1 MRYIVSINNSTQ
13 ERKGSDHKMS
23 VKWWRESKISA
34 GILMIFRV
42 ILGYT
47 FLTAGFHKLTAGFD
61 ASGFLK
67 GAIANPVKGPEGDI
81 LYSWYVSFLKGAAL
95 PNVDIFN
102 TIVPLGEFLIGI
114 GLILGTL
121 TTAAAFFALVMNFS
135 FLLAGT
141 VSSNPQDILLGGIIL
156 FSGYNAGRY
165 GLDRWGIPYIRKMV
179 FINKENKL
187 SHKSKSV

>member
-1 MRYIVSINNSTQ
+1 MI
-13 ERKGSDHKMS
+13 
-23 VKWWRESKISA
+23 VKWLRESKISA
-34 GILMIFRV
+34 GILLVFRV

-47 FLTAGFHKLTAGFD
+47 FLTAGFHKLSAGFD

-81 LYSWYVSFLKGAAL
+81 LYSWYVSFLKGFAL

-102 TIVPLGEFLIGI
+102 TIVPMGEFLIGI

-135 FLLAGT
+135 FMLAGT
-141 VSSNPQDILLGGIIL
+141 VSSNPQDVFLGGIIL

-165 GLDRWGIPYIRKMV
+165 GLDRWGIPYIREMFFKQTD
-179 FINKENKL
+179 NKL
-187 SHKSKSV
+187 SHKSKSA